1 MGELSSSIPPPLA
14 QTEGQ
19 KEREPKRLLY
29 CITCS
34 QITVLYID
42 ASDYSLS
49 GVVWVFVVWRF
60 VVRFVVVWSTAPSL
74 RLLFSAVL
82 DSRAPASAR
91 AKNDRRVQA
100 LKGEWGRGEE

>member
-1 MGELSSSIPPPLA
+1 MGELSSAIPPPLA

-29 CITCS
+29 CITSS
-34 QITVLYID
+34 QITVLYIE

-60 VVRFVVVWSTAPSL
+60 VVRFVVVWITAPSL
-74 RLLFSAVL
+74 RLLFCAVL
-82 DSRAPASAR
+82 DSRALASAR

-100 LKGEWGRGEE
+100 LKGEWGRGEV

>member
-1 MGELSSSIPPPLA
+1 MALDGDEGPNGYCTVSLA
-14 QTEGQ
+14 A
-19 KEREPKRLLY
+19 RLLY
-29 CITCS
+29 CILTRLIIRCLVS
-34 QITVLYID
+34 
-42 ASDYSLS
+42 SDSSLS

-74 RLLFSAVL
+74 RLLFCAVL